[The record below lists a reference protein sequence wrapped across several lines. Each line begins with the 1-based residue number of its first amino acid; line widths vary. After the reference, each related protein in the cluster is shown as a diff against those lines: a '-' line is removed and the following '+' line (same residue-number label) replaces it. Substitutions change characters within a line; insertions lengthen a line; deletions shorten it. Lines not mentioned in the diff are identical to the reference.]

1 MKLYFHPKSPNA
13 TAVLAVAYEF
23 GIALDLQEVNLPG
36 GEQRQSAFLKINP
49 NGKVPAL
56 EDGDFV
62 LWESGAIM
70 QYLAA
75 QKPGNSLW
83 PADNRVRADIT
94 RWQLWRMGEWGRG
107 AGTVVQPD
115 RKDRIVEEV
124 VALIPA
130 TSEPTRETFFGNRNV
145 KGRSGGRKS
154 SYLAPRSISA
164 TISRAATTG
173 SLASRIGRPTTM

>member
-13 TAVLAVAYEF
+13 TAVLAVSYEF

-75 QKPGNSLW
+75 QKPGNNLW

-94 RWQLWRMGEWGRG
+94 RWQLWRLGEWSRG
-107 AGTVVQPD
+107 AGTVVQPN

-130 TSEPTRETFFGNRNV
+130 PQGLIRKPVFRNR
-145 KGRSGGRKS
+145 
-154 SYLAPRSISA
+154 
-164 TISRAATTG
+164 T
-173 SLASRIGRPTTM
+173 